1 MSALRLPGGTAI
13 AQSTLQAAT
22 TSSVAAS
29 LVGAAAEGRFVGGAT
44 LDDAKRTAAA
54 LAEDGIATIVDHGVE
69 EADDV
74 QLELARKRQLVA
86 AADGLT
92 VPIKPTAVA
101 DGAMLRALADLMQQA
116 PEPDAAR
123 LDGHH
128 RIVRRHDEA
137 HTKLVAATAQ
147 RQLL

>member
-44 LDDAKRTAAA
+44 LEDAKRTAAA

-86 AADGLT
+86 AAGGLA

-101 DGAMLRALADLMQQA
+101 SGVLRFEATAWRAL
-116 PEPDAAR
+116 
-123 LDGHH
+123 
-128 RIVRRHDEA
+128 VRA
-137 HTKLVAATAQ
+137 
-147 RQLL
+147 